1 MKLKLGLRP
10 PCSRFNN
17 CLLVYF
23 NGDPP
28 TTRPPPLL
36 PRGGLDGEEAGGGTS
51 HSPLPPGTT
60 AAAGPRAAGGRAVLC
75 CAGRA
80 APRRGRG
87 RRRPS
92 PMPLGGA
99 RGCPA
104 PRPQGQWQPPRWLA
118 ALRCDPGSLLP
129 GTRTGEKG
137 EGKNEKSPSLSEGQ
151 TLNVALC
158 GPPSEE
164 PRSQARLEQS
174 ALIGRSVGH
183 IHKSQGAAGTFLF
196 PFFAPG
202 KTKNRKEKIKENTHV
217 LEIVS
222 QIHSINCI
230 SLPGTGG

>member
-1 MKLKLGLRP
+1 METLPQLALLPFYPEEGWTGRRRGEAQVTP
-10 PCSRFNN
+10 PCPRARRQ
-17 CLLVYF
+17 
-23 NGDPP
+23 
-28 TTRPPPLL
+28 RPGPAL
-36 PRGGLDGEEAGGGTS
+36 GEAG
-51 HSPLPPGTT
+51 P
-60 AAAGPRAAGGRAVLC
+60 C

>member
-60 AAAGPRAAGGRAVLC
+60 AAAGPRAGGRPGRAVLC
-75 CAGRA
+75 WAGGTAARPGPPPPVADAARRSAGLPRSPPAGTMAA
-80 APRRGRG
+80 AP
-87 RRRPS
+87 
-92 PMPLGGA
+92 LA
-99 RGCPA
+99 RS
-104 PRPQGQWQPPRWLA
+104 A
-118 ALRCDPGSLLP
+118 ALRSREPPPRYPNGRER
-129 GTRTGEKG
+129 GRE
-137 EGKNEKSPSLSEGQ
+137 NEKSPSLSEGQ

-158 GPPSEE
+158 GPLSEE